1 MNTSTRTSPKTTSPH
16 DSLPGA
22 DAHLTFARVVR
33 SEWIK
38 FRTLRST
45 IWTLAITLAL
55 MVGIAAL
62 LSAVGASQS
71 DGASG
76 DGSSIVVITV
86 ATTMAQLAVTI
97 LGVLVVTGE
106 YSTGMIRSTLTAV
119 PRRLP
124 ALWAKGVVLAVSI
137 FVVSSVAVAISLAVM
152 QLILGAKRKA
162 PDLGNSD
169 TVRVL
174 VGVPLYLTAIALF
187 AFAIGAVLR
196 HSAAALAT
204 VLGLLLVIENL
215 FLFPWRPFQLIS
227 PFLPGTAGSKIFTPQ
242 GQIDLMSRGRW
253 ALSLARG
260 RATGS
265 CLPGYWSCSRWPL
278 CSCVA
283 ETPDAASLTG
293 WPGPLKRRPAS
304 RRAWPSGNLR
314 QRLCDDRGL
323 VLER

>member
-1 MNTSTRTSPKTTSPH
+1 MNTSTLTSPKTTSPH

-187 AFAIGAVLR
+187 SFAIGAVLR

-242 GQIDLMSRGRW
+242 GQIDLMSRGTVGAVFGPW
-253 ALSLARG
+253 QGYGVLLA
-260 RATGS
+260 
-265 CLPGYWSCSRWPL
+265 W
-278 CSCVA
+278 V
-283 ETPDAASLTG
+283 
-293 WPGPLKRRPAS
+293 
-304 RRAWPSGNLR
+304 
-314 QRLCDDRGL
+314 L
-323 VLER
+323 VLLTVAAVLLRRRNA